1 MVDDD
6 GEDGKQYPTCV
17 LKPTGCLEDRLFC
30 LSLGKR
36 HHDHTF
42 GGKTFCFLCLV
53 PRI

>member
-30 LSLGKR
+30 LSLRKEAS
-36 HHDHTF
+36 F